1 MVLSSAKSKGYILGN
16 AYSQD
21 LENELT
27 ADKDE
32 TIYDD
37 NDLQNLV
44 LNNFD
49 LLFDGNYDESTKKMI
64 NNYGSLSLFSAANI
78 NYLFFIETD
87 VFELDMVF
95 NTNVSN
101 ANNGNTLH
109 KPIEVEICQNDCAI
123 DLLYSQ
129 SSLELV
135 NNF

>member
-1 MVLSSAKSKGYILGN
+1 MLSSAKSKGYILAN
-16 AYSQD
+16 PYS
-21 LENELT
+21 ENMENKLT

-44 LNNFD
+44 LNNFN
-49 LLFDGNYDESTKKMI
+49 LLFDGNYDESTKKII

-78 NYLFFIETD
+78 NYVFFLETD
-87 VFELDMVF
+87 APELDTVF
-95 NTNVSN
+95 NANVSN
-101 ANNGNTLH
+101 ATNGNTLH
-109 KPIEVEICQNDCAI
+109 KPIEIEICQNNCAI

-135 NNF
+135 KNF